1 MVRGC
6 EAAVRFGR
14 HRTNTMHLAP
24 FTFQE
29 HAMLD
34 AVVGRLART
43 TTRLACAV
51 VLAGASVACAS
62 RSVARIDPGT
72 VTDLSGRWNDT
83 DSRLVANKLIE
94 ESLTNPWAKRY
105 AELHG
110 GEAPAIIIGDFSNR
124 TMEHIPVGTFVRDLE
139 RAFIG
144 SGAVRVVASA
154 TERQDVRAERVD
166 QQQNARADSRARI
179 GQEQGARYMLQGDLQ
194 AIEDG
199 AGREKIV
206 YYQVDATLVDL
217 ESNAKI
223 WVGQHRIKKYI
234 ERKPFGW

>member
-1 MVRGC
+1 
-6 EAAVRFGR
+6 
-14 HRTNTMHLAP
+14 
-24 FTFQE
+24 
-29 HAMLD
+29 MLD
-34 AVVGRLART
+34 AFVGRLART
-43 TTRLACAV
+43 SSMAACAAL
-51 VLAGASVACAS
+51 LAGGTMACATK
-62 RSVARIDPGT
+62 SVTRIDPGT

-94 ESLTNPWAKRY
+94 ESLTSPWAKRY

-110 GEAPAIIIGDFSNR
+110 GDAPTIIVGDFDNR

-154 TERQDVRAERVD
+154 TERQDVRTERQD
-166 QQQNARADSRARI
+166 QQQYARAESRARI
-179 GQEQGARYMLQGDLQ
+179 GQEQGARYMLQGELQ

>member
-1 MVRGC
+1 
-6 EAAVRFGR
+6 
-14 HRTNTMHLAP
+14 
-24 FTFQE
+24 
-29 HAMLD
+29 MLD
-34 AVVGRLART
+34 AFVGRLART
-43 TTRLACAV
+43 STMAVCAALLAGGTMACATK
-51 VLAGASVACAS
+51 SVT
-62 RSVARIDPGT
+62 RIDPGT

-83 DSRLVANKLIE
+83 DSRLVANRLIE
-94 ESLTNPWAKRY
+94 ESLTSPWAKRY

-110 GEAPAIIIGDFSNR
+110 GDAPTIIIGDFDNR

-154 TERQDVRAERVD
+154 TERQDVRTERQD
-166 QQQNARADSRARI
+166 QQQYARAESRARI
-179 GQEQGARYMLQGDLQ
+179 GQEQGARYMLQGELQ

>member
-1 MVRGC
+1 
-6 EAAVRFGR
+6 
-14 HRTNTMHLAP
+14 
-24 FTFQE
+24 
-29 HAMLD
+29 MLD

-43 TTRLACAV
+43 SSIAAFALVIAGGTT
-51 VLAGASVACAS
+51 ACAS
-62 RSVARIDPGT
+62 KSVSRIDPGT

-94 ESLTNPWAKRY
+94 ESLTSTWAKRY

-110 GEAPAIIIGDFSNR
+110 GDTPTIIVGDFNNR
-124 TMEHIPVGTFVRDLE
+124 TMEHIPVGTFIRDLE

-154 TERQDVRAERVD
+154 TERQDVRAERQD
-166 QQQNARADSRARI
+166 QQQHARADSRAKI
-179 GQEQGARYMLQGDLQ
+179 GMEQGARYMLQGDLQ

-217 ESNAKI
+217 ESNTKI